1 MSVPRLSRVAAA
13 VAALA
18 LGLSA
23 LVTTGTAAGAAV
35 VDLQCTGSQTLSYS
49 PGLTLTPQAVTV
61 SGSGSFSCPLS
72 SDPAISTGS
81 FTVGPVGA
89 TLGCALTGGSGTFA
103 YTWNTGQVST
113 VSATSVVT
121 ANLGVVVVTSTGTVV
136 SGPFAGDTAVFT
148 WTGSSPGLLDCLTP
162 AGVTQYSGPT
172 TLTFT
177 L

>member
-1 MSVPRLSRVAAA
+1 MSVPRLRRAAAA

-18 LGLSA
+18 LALSA
-23 LVTTGTAAGAAV
+23 LVTVGTAAGATV
-35 VDLQCTGSQTLSYS
+35 IDLQCTGSQTLGYS
-49 PGLTLTPQAVTV
+49 PGLTLTPQGV
-61 SGSGSFSCPLS
+61 SVAGSGSFSCPVS
-72 SDPAISTGS
+72 TDPAISTGS
-81 FTVGPVGA
+81 FTVGPVTA

-121 ANLGVVVVTSTGTVV
+121 ANLGVVAVTSTGTVV

-148 WTGSSPGLLDCLTP
+148 WTGTSPGVLDCLSAT
-162 AGVTQYSGPT
+162 GVTQYAGPT

-177 L
+177 P

>member
-1 MSVPRLSRVAAA
+1 MSVSHLRRAAAA

-23 LVTTGTAAGAAV
+23 LVSVGTAASAAV
-35 VDLQCTGSQTLSYS
+35 IDLQCTGSQTLNYS

-61 SGSGSFSCPLS
+61 SGSGSFSCPVS
-72 SDPAISTGS
+72 SDPTISTGA

-103 YTWNTGQVST
+103 YTWNNGQVST
-113 VSATSVVT
+113 VSATSLVT
-121 ANLGVVVVTSTGTVV
+121 ASLGVVSVTSTGTVV
-136 SGPFAGDTAVFT
+136 SGPFTGDTAVFT
-148 WTGSSPGLLDCLTP
+148 WTGASPGLLDCLTP
-162 AGVTQYSGPT
+162 TGVTQYSGAT

-177 L
+177 I